1 MPDLSFFAIQ
11 ALGLVP
17 SILCFTSLQS
27 GSRSRILRLQM
38 VCCVMWAGHY
48 GLLGAYT
55 AVLTN
60 AVGLFR
66 AILCYH
72 NDRPWAKHK
81 GWVVLLLGLYLGSAL
96 LTWDGF
102 YCLLPCFSMCCTT
115 LALWTHNMART
126 RLLFL
131 VNSPPMLALPCTALT
146 CVSRKPPPPT
156 DSLCQSAPVGPRRG
170 RLWLYAEKKD
180 PADCSAGSFAVSNG
194 PCPKAKKP
202 SISDACRT

>member
-131 VNSPPMLALPCTALT
+131 VNSPPMLAYDLLT
-146 CVSRKPPPPT
+146 GASGCAAVEVCAFISFCIAVYRFDLRKQKT
-156 DSLCQSAPVGPRRG
+156 PVPH
-170 RLWLYAEKKD
+170 
-180 PADCSAGSFAVSNG
+180 
-194 PCPKAKKP
+194 
-202 SISDACRT
+202 

>member
-81 GWVVLLLGLYLGSAL
+81 GWVVLLLGLYQRPAHLG
-96 LTWDGF
+96 WV
-102 YCLLPCFSMCCTT
+102 LLP
-115 LALWTHNMART
+115 AP
-126 RLLFL
+126 LLLHVLHHPGF
-131 VNSPPMLALPCTALT
+131 VDPQHGPNPAALPGEL
-146 CVSRKPPPPT
+146 
-156 DSLCQSAPVGPRRG
+156 APH
-170 RLWLYAEKKD
+170 
-180 PADCSAGSFAVSNG
+180 AGL
-194 PCPKAKKP
+194 
-202 SISDACRT
+202 

>member
-38 VCCVMWAGHY
+38 VCCVMWACHY

-66 AILCYH
+66 AVLCYH

-81 GWVVLLLGLYLGSAL
+81 GWVVLLLGLAVRA
-96 LTWDGF
+96 W
-102 YCLLPCFSMCCTT
+102 SMG
-115 LALWTHNMART
+115 AA
-126 RLLFL
+126 
-131 VNSPPMLALPCTALT
+131 
-146 CVSRKPPPPT
+146 
-156 DSLCQSAPVGPRRG
+156 
-170 RLWLYAEKKD
+170 
-180 PADCSAGSFAVSNG
+180 
-194 PCPKAKKP
+194 
-202 SISDACRT
+202 